1 MRTSVICTVMP
12 SENFSTDCSGA
23 GLRDHHGCGGIDRP
37 TYTPQD
43 DGILGT
49 AHTVTLENLP
59 PRGFVPMLSIQLVQ
73 VCGHENRQNL
83 SNSHLTLSR
92 FRVVE
97 LILRRLPWGAVRL
110 CVPIMFVSLLVKKPI
125 NFRCGA
131 GLDSISR
138 PCSGVAA
145 KMRQRNICTENTLAK
160 VMIRQVMSDSKLVFA
175 A

>member
-1 MRTSVICTVMP
+1 MP
-12 SENFSTDCSGA
+12 GENFSIDCSGA
-23 GLRDHHGCGGIDRP
+23 DLRDHHGCGGIDRP
-37 TYTPQD
+37 TFTPQD

-92 FRVVE
+92 FRVVN
-97 LILRRLPWGAVRL
+97 LMLWSLPWGTMSI
-110 CVPIMFVSLLVKKPI
+110 CVPIMSVSLLVKKTI
-125 NFRCGA
+125 NFRRGV
-131 GLDSISR
+131 GRDSISR
-138 PCSGVAA
+138 PLLSVAA
-145 KMRQRNICTENTLAK
+145 KMRQGDVCTENTLAK